1 MNAVHKCQKLRVS
14 YKHYVVIR
22 NKPNC
27 YEFNFSLTKI
37 CHSVA
42 EHPQIRN
49 SYKEKV
55 PRAGEIKL
63 IRETL

>member
-1 MNAVHKCQKLRVS
+1 MSKLQTF
-14 YKHYVVIR
+14 VVIR
-22 NKPNC
+22 NKPKC